1 MNSVNGLISA
11 PSGTL
16 QQQVGIAVLAKSLDF
31 TEQQGA
37 QIAQML
43 QQSVQPHLGGNLD
56 IKV

>member
-11 PSGTL
+11 PSGSL

>member
-1 MNSVNGLISA
+1 MSSVNGLLSA
-11 PSGTL
+11 PAGSL

-37 QIAQML
+37 QMAQLL
-43 QQSVQPHLGGNLD
+43 QQSVQPHLGGKLD